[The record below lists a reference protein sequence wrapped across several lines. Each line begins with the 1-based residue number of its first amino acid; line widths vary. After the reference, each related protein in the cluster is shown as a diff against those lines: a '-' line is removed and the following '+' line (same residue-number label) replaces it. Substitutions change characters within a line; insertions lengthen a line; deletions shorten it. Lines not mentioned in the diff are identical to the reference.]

1 MFCPNGIPETLNKES
16 TAERNNKVP
25 HLLFLSNLLESKGVL
40 VLLDALK
47 LLSDKGYSFVCDF
60 VGGKTA
66 EIDAA
71 RFKREVE
78 QRGLNKLAIYD
89 GKKFGEEKKQYFE
102 QADIFVLPTHNECFP
117 LVNLEA
123 MEYKLPVIST
133 NEGGIHRIIEE
144 VKTGYI
150 IEKKNVSALADK
162 IELLLNNPSLCQKM
176 GENGQK
182 NF

>member
-1 MFCPNGIPETLNKES
+1 M
-16 TAERNNKVP
+16 
-25 HLLFLSNLLESKGVL
+25 
-40 VLLDALK
+40 
-47 LLSDKGYSFVCDF
+47 
-60 VGGKTA
+60 
-66 EIDAA
+66 
-71 RFKREVE
+71 
-78 QRGLNKLAIYD
+78 
-89 GKKFGEEKKQYFE
+89 
-102 QADIFVLPTHNECFP
+102 LPTHNECFP

-133 NEGGIHRIIEE
+133 NEGGIPSIIEE
-144 VKTGYI
+144 GKTGYI